1 MISLKVKIYAILVIL
16 GFVFIAWFV
25 YRGNKID
32 QLSAELTETKD
43 LLEDT
48 QKRLTEKNQITS
60 QYLIEKDNI
69 QKEVD
74 KLNQKLKEV
83 QDNEKNQEWLKEP
96 IPVDVDDTIPY

>member
-1 MISLKVKIYAILVIL
+1 MISLKVKIYAVLVIL

-32 QLSAELTETKD
+32 QLSVELTETKD

>member
-1 MISLKVKIYAILVIL
+1 MISLKVKIYAFLVIL
-16 GFVFIAWFV
+16 GFIFIAWFV
-25 YRGNKID
+25 YRGNKIEE
-32 QLSAELTETKD
+32 LSTELTETKD

-83 QDNEKNQEWLKEP
+83 QDHEKNQEWLKEP
-96 IPVDVDDTIPY
+96 IPADIDNTIPY